1 MSTKQSDYLKGLL
14 AEDEVASTPPD
25 DSVRRSSPL
34 LGRETALARI
44 ASGEVQQITQQQI
57 DPARCRI
64 WPGNARIYSALTEA
78 DCRDLIDGI
87 LAEGGQ
93 KVAAVVR
100 RIDGDPDHDF
110 EVIYGTRRHWSITW
124 LRAHNY
130 PELKFLVQVQKLD
143 DETAFRL
150 ADLENRTRKDVSE
163 IERAR
168 NYAWALDA
176 HYGGTQARMA
186 ERLKLSKGW
195 LSKMLTV
202 AALPDVLISAFASLH
217 DIQLKPAYSLAQT
230 MDAPAAA
237 AAIVAK
243 ATEIAADQALLREN
257 GEPPLGAT
265 EVWRRLAE
273 APKSASSKPAP
284 VIENNGS
291 GRAVVT
297 VMSANRQGVTLKL
310 HAGTGLDH
318 DAVIAAVRK
327 VLDRLEK
334 QKRGLQR

>member
-1 MSTKQSDYLKGLL
+1 MSTKQSDYLKNLL
-14 AEDEVASTPPD
+14 AEDEAPSVPAD
-25 DSVRRSSPL
+25 DKRRASPL

-44 ASGEVQQITQQQI
+44 ASGEVQQVTQQLI

-100 RIDGDPDHDF
+100 RIEGDPDHDF

-130 PELKFLVQVQKLD
+130 PELKFLVHVQKLD
-143 DETAFRL
+143 DESAFRL

-176 HYGGTQARMA
+176 HYGGTQARMV

-195 LSKMLTV
+195 LSKMLK
-202 AALPDVLISAFASLH
+202 AAELPDSVISAFPSLH
-217 DIQLKPAYSLAQT
+217 DIQLKPAYALAQT
-230 MDAPAAA
+230 MDDG
-237 AAIVAK
+237 K
-243 ATEIAADQALLREN
+243 ATEAIQSKAKEIADEQARLREN
-257 GEPPLGAT
+257 GEAPLPAT
-265 EVWRRLAE
+265 EVWRRLTE
-273 APKSASSKPAP
+273 APKAAAAKAAP
-284 VIENNGS
+284 VVEKNGA
-291 GRAVVT
+291 GRPVVT
-297 VMSANRQGVTLKL
+297 VMSSNRQGVTLKL
-310 HAGTGLDH
+310 HSGAGLDSEG
-318 DAVIAAVRK
+318 VIAAVRK